1 MKMAEYQHFDGETFI
16 TFDIVS
22 VNERTNEVQVAVT
35 NRGKISVITYDLYA
49 DENGEYFEYGCNYE
63 KIYLD
68 DFMEA

>member
-1 MKMAEYQHFDGETFI
+1 MAEYQHFDGETFI

-35 NRGKISVITYDLYA
+35 NRGKISVITYDLYT
-49 DENGEYFEYGCNYE
+49 DCNGKYFEYGCNYE

-68 DFMEA
+68 DFMEI

>member
-1 MKMAEYQHFDGETFI
+1 MKEYQHFDGETFI

-35 NRGKISVITYDLYA
+35 NRGKISVITYDLYT
-49 DENGEYFEYGCNYE
+49 DCNGEYFEYGCNYE

-68 DFMEA
+68 DFMEI

>member
-1 MKMAEYQHFDGETFI
+1 MAEYQHFDGETFI

-35 NRGKISVITYDLYA
+35 NRGKISVITYDLCT